1 MQELQT
7 YARNQSAVTDAG
19 LASVSAM
26 PIDDHASDEADAS
39 LDHLGLPKTAVD
51 VRRRDI
57 LFSQGDPA
65 DTVMYIRKGG
75 VRLSIVAPSGKEAI
89 VGILGPG
96 SFLGEEA
103 LAGRTVRLETA
114 TAMAATS
121 VIVVPKQQMQR
132 LIHEHPALQERF
144 LNHMLSRNIRL
155 EEDLADQ
162 LLNSSEKR
170 LARTLLLLARYAK
183 QDESQSILQRVSQ
196 ETLAEMIGTTR
207 PRVNVFMNKF
217 KKLGFIEYSG
227 QNGCLKINP
236 SLLSVVLH
244 E

>member
-1 MQELQT
+1 MEAMMLDIQT
-7 YARNQSAVTDAG
+7 EDRSH
-19 LASVSAM
+19 VS
-26 PIDDHASDEADAS
+26 SYGGVADADT
-39 LDHLGLPKTAVD
+39 LLERLGLPRTAIE
-51 VRRRDI
+51 VRRREI

-65 DTVMYIRKGG
+65 DSVMYLRKGG
-75 VRLSIVAPSGKEAI
+75 IRLSVVAPSGKEAI

-96 SFLGEEA
+96 AFLGEES
-103 LAGRTVRLETA
+103 LAGRDVRLETA
-114 TAMAATS
+114 TAMLPSS

-132 LIHEHPALQERF
+132 LMHEHPSLQERF
-144 LNHMLSRNIRL
+144 LNHMLARNIRL

-170 LARTLLLLARYAK
+170 LARTLLLLARYGK
-183 QDESQSILQRVSQ
+183 QDDPQLVLQRVSQ

-227 QNGCLKINP
+227 QSGCLKINP

>member
-1 MQELQT
+1 MLDMQIED
-7 YARNQSAVTDAG
+7 RSH
-19 LASVSAM
+19 VS
-26 PIDDHASDEADAS
+26 SYGGVADADA
-39 LDHLGLPKTAVD
+39 LLERLGLPRTAVEF
-51 VRRRDI
+51 RRRDI

-65 DTVMYIRKGG
+65 DSVMYLRKGG
-75 VRLSIVAPSGKEAI
+75 IRLSVVAPSGKEAI
-89 VGILGPG
+89 VGILSPG

-103 LAGRTVRLETA
+103 LAGRDVRLETA
-114 TAMAATS
+114 TAMITSS

-132 LIHEHPALQERF
+132 LMHDHPSLQERF
-144 LNHMLSRNIRL
+144 LSHMLARNIRL

-170 LARTLLLLARYAK
+170 LARTLLLLARYGK
-183 QDESQSILQRVSQ
+183 QDDPQLVLQRVSQ

-227 QNGCLKINP
+227 QSGCLKINP